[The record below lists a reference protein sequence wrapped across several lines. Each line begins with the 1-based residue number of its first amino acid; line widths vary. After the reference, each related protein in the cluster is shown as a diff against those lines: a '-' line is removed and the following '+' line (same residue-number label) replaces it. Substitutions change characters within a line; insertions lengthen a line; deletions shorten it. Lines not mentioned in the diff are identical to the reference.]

1 MEACVCTS
9 ELVLTNPFSGS
20 STSGHSFMLQ
30 RQRSING
37 FINVCFSPAECCIQA
52 LGTSAAIL

>member
-1 MEACVCTS
+1 MEARVCTS
-9 ELVLTNPFSGS
+9 ELVSTNPFSGS

-37 FINVCFSPAECCIQA
+37 FVNVCFPPADCCIQA
-52 LGTSAAIL
+52 LGTGAAIL